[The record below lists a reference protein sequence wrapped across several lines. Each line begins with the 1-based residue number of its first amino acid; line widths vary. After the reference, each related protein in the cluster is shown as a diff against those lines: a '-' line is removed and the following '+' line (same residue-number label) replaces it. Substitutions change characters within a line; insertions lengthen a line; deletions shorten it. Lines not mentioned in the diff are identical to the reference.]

1 MCNFKYYIE
10 ETAAYFD
17 KMLGEKVALEPADK
31 DLLVRIPMNVSSNF
45 TFYKGFIF
53 GQHILMACLKDGDSV
68 PPAQLKKQLDIIH
81 RQTQSVVVLITPCI
95 SSYNKVRL
103 VAQKVNF
110 VIPQRQMFLPFLLL
124 DIKPDR
130 KVGLDLKETIPPF
143 AQCLLLY
150 HLQIESI
157 VGATGYGLSDKF
169 GVSYATANKSLRW
182 LVSKDLIKLEGTK
195 TKTVQIDLCNREL
208 WNKALPL
215 LVSPIEQLYYTDA
228 VLEGQQV
235 SGVNALASYTMLNE
249 ESRQSWAVTK
259 KEQKTLAIV
268 TDKQFGENEIQVWK
282 YNPKML
288 STEEVVD
295 KLSLYLSLKDNEDER
310 IQIEL
315 ERLINEM
322 SW

>member
-1 MCNFKYYIE
+1 M
-10 ETAAYFD
+10 
-17 KMLGEKVALEPADK
+17 
-31 DLLVRIPMNVSSNF
+31 
-45 TFYKGFIF
+45 
-53 GQHILMACLKDGDSV
+53 
-68 PPAQLKKQLDIIH
+68 
-81 RQTQSVVVLITPCI
+81 
-95 SSYNKVRL
+95 
-103 VAQKVNF
+103 AQKVNF
-110 VIPQRQMFLPFLLL
+110 VIPNRQMFLPSLLL

-157 VGATGYGLSDKF
+157 VGTTGYGLSDKF

-182 LVSKDLIKLEGTK
+182 LVSKDLIKLQGVR
-195 TKTVQIDLCNREL
+195 TKTVQIDLSNREL
-208 WNKALPL
+208 WNKALPM

-228 VLEGQQV
+228 IVEGQQI

-249 ESRQSWAVTK
+249 ESRQCWAVTK
-259 KEQKTLAIV
+259 KELKTLAIV

-288 STEEVVD
+288 STEGVVD